1 MKEFLSYH
9 PKTGLQVIT
18 ELPFPAS
25 RVGTYI
31 GEYGYYNY
39 RGNNYGWKLR
49 VKRRTKGS
57 TWKQIS
63 PEMLPKELKLSAL
76 VQGVQL

>member
-1 MKEFLSYH
+1 MSKFLSYH

-25 RVGTYI
+25 RIGTYI
-31 GEYGYYNY
+31 GESIWSG
-39 RGNNYGWKLR
+39 RGFIWKLR

-63 PEMLPKELKLSAL
+63 TETLPKEIRLSAL
-76 VQGVQL
+76 LQDIHL